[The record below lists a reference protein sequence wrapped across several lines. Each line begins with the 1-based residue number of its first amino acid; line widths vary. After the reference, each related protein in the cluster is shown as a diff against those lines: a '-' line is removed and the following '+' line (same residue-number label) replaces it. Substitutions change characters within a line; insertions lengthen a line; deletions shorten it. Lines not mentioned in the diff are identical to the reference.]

1 MPKPIFRA
9 SYQSTERQIKAKED
23 KDAFRQAEAR
33 SDLVPRPVMRR
44 SEAGQRKFEFIHPE
58 QNWIQNAAYGA
69 AIMKPRPQV
78 MNLIRDFRRVSYHY
92 AKIQAG
98 AHGWYNDPVYE
109 LIYHCLME
117 RLEKARLYI
126 EDPKSELRQLEDRA
140 LRKKWPLKIFL
151 KRRAALEEEM
161 SGRHAQLDLR
171 LLMELMRKT
180 QNFEQKKEIVQ
191 KEVRRLWQKAK
202 KRRTAKKFFPKQNQQ
217 LQEQLHSIENQSAKM
232 RVLMWIEWLDAQ
244 ALQVIYDMEKDI
256 VRMSAEGKI
265 LRDELPKD
273 RRAIRSQT
281 KLWQSQQVVI
291 IADLDENSDPIK
303 ILAIVTPSEYSK
315 KQRRRMR
322 GKKEIYRN
330 TRPSLQRKR
339 FR

>member
-9 SYQSTERQIKAKED
+9 SHQTAERQVKAKED
-23 KDAFRQAEAR
+23 KDAFRKAEAR
-33 SDLVPRPVMRR
+33 SDRVLRPVMRR
-44 SEAGQRKFEFIHPE
+44 FEAGQRKLEFVPPE
-58 QNWIQNAAYGA
+58 QNWIQNAAHNA

-109 LIYHCLME
+109 LVYHCLME

-126 EDPKSELRQLEDRA
+126 EDPRSELRQLEDRA
-140 LRKKWPLKIFL
+140 MRKNWPLKVYI
-151 KRRAALEEEM
+151 KRRAALEKEI
-161 SGRHAQLDLR
+161 SGRHAQLDLK

-180 QNFEQKKEIVQ
+180 QNFEQKKEALQ
-191 KEVRRLWQKAK
+191 REVRRLWQKAK
-202 KRRTAKKFFPKQNQQ
+202 KRRTAKKFFPKQNQE
-217 LQEQLHSIENQSAKM
+217 LQEQLSCIQDQAAKL
-232 RVLMWIEWLDAQ
+232 RVLLWTEWLDVQ
-244 ALQVIYDMEKDI
+244 ALQVVYDMEKDI
-256 VRMSAEGKI
+256 VRMAAEGKI

-281 KLWQSQQVVI
+281 RLWQSVPVVI
-291 IADLDENSDPIK
+291 IADLDENSDPYK
-303 ILAIVTPSEYSK
+303 ILAVVTPGEYSK
-315 KQRRRMR
+315 KQRRRIR